1 MSDLFSCLE
10 RSSSGKGKKG
20 KTKKRGKKE
29 GKKEKKKKPKKKIK
43 SKDSDIEDSDTDEE
57 EEESDDGSDE
67 KVCVCVHFL
76 FRCTGFPPLRENF
89 ENFPVREKQVFQPK
103 AGKTISNQ
111 GNFPTVGR

>member
-43 SKDSDIEDSDTDEE
+43 SKDSDIEDSDTDE